1 MSETL
6 KSVPAVRRKRL
17 ASALLAIPSSVHL
30 HLSRRTNTEL
40 YLVARTLIVALTAI
54 VPTIVA
60 IVIISRTMLSVP
72 VLMAPLRVPEEF
84 EKLGY
89 SAESATQRLLDE
101 IATLNKISVASKPK
115 TEVGD
120 TNFLEEVASIQLASG
135 SMDIGSLQSLVSRFF
150 GRKVIQLSGEVTIRK
165 QNDTA
170 IARLRLRRS
179 PNRDVLIDVESTNGP
194 DDLFVKGAMNLLER
208 IDPEIAAGI
217 YFREY
222 GDIETAKRLLSVALA
237 SPDPTTRKYANNLK
251 SYILATQ
258 GRIDEAL
265 AASDQA
271 RSFGGDA
278 YPSDNS
284 KAFALIYA
292 NRLDEALAM
301 AQTNAER
308 FPDEPGV
315 YSVLGLVQQRMGRN
329 AEAISSYRR
338 AIELNPL
345 FGPVYRRLAVTL
357 RLNGDTDG
365 ATEVLVQ
372 ALSKLPSNPGL
383 LYDYAEDLR
392 KRNQLQAASQ
402 TIRRA
407 YLIYPDNW
415 FILVSLAEIEF
426 AIGHNAE
433 AERAT
438 GVVHSRLAD
447 GDSPPASLKARVDE
461 IVRRSANRH

>member
-1 MSETL
+1 
-6 KSVPAVRRKRL
+6 
-17 ASALLAIPSSVHL
+17 
-30 HLSRRTNTEL
+30 
-40 YLVARTLIVALTAI
+40 
-54 VPTIVA
+54 
-60 IVIISRTMLSVP
+60 
-72 VLMAPLRVPEEF
+72 MAPLRVPEEY

-101 IATLNKISVASKPK
+101 VATLNKVSVASKPK

-120 TNFLEEVASIQLASG
+120 TNFLEEVASIQPSSG
-135 SMDIGSLQSLVSRFF
+135 SMDIGSLQSLVRRFF
-150 GRKVIQLSGEVTIRK
+150 GTKVIQLSGEVTIRK

-179 PNRDVLIDVESTNGP
+179 PGRDLLIDVESTNGP
-194 DDLFVKGAMNLLER
+194 EDLFVKGAMNLLER

-237 SPDPTTRKYANNLK
+237 SPDLATRKYATNLK

-258 GRIDEAL
+258 GRIDDAL

-278 YPSDNS
+278 YPSNTS
-284 KAFALIYA
+284 RAFALASA
-292 NRLDEALAM
+292 NRLDEALAL
-301 AQTNAER
+301 AQRNAER
-308 FPDEPGV
+308 FPDEPGA
-315 YSVLGLVQQRMGRN
+315 YSLLGLVQQRLGRN

-345 FGPVYRRLAVTL
+345 FGPVYRRLAATL
-357 RLNGDTDG
+357 RLNGDADG

-372 ALSKLPSNPGL
+372 ALSKLPTNPGL
-383 LYDYAEDLR
+383 LYEYAEDLR

-415 FILVSLAEIEF
+415 FILVSLAEIES
-426 AIGHNAE
+426 AIGHTDE
-433 AERAT
+433 GERAT
-438 GVVHSRLAD
+438 KVIRSRLAD
-447 GDSPPASLKARVDE
+447 GDSPPAALKIRVDA
-461 IVRRSANRH
+461 IVRTAVDRQ